1 MKKIM
6 KTLSLMFAVGA
17 MLFGSGLHH
26 EGAEVAKAEE
36 ETYSYTFSEKQWS
49 ANGDKTLNE
58 VTWTLAGSGNY
69 WGYDSTKGQQ
79 FGSSGNPYKS
89 MTLSTS
95 GIIGTINEITINTS
109 GASSIN
115 ASFTV
120 SVGGT
125 QYGSSTKLTTT
136 ATEYSFT
143 GNSEGEIVFSYTQT
157 SSKAIYIK
165 SIEVTYEKG
174 AAKTLSDITLNGSYK
189 TAYKE
194 NETFDTTGLTVT
206 ATYSDGS
213 TDDVTSKV
221 TVVPSG
227 ALTTND
233 SVVTVTYNE
242 GGVTKSKTINI
253 TVAARTLESISVKTN
268 PSKMSYYPGETLD
281 LTGLELTGTYNDDT
295 TSDITSG
302 WDAIDYTFTDED
314 CNNGSQTF
322 TITYSGKKTTLTVSV
337 VAAPAEATITFDD
350 ISKRTVLTTEQQVW
364 EENGITVTNNKAS
377 STTDVAD
384 YSKPARF
391 YAKSDLIIEH
401 IGKITQIEITASS
414 SSYATALK
422 NSITSGATVTVSDS
436 VVTIILSTPSTS
448 FTFSLGAQTRVSS
461 IKIYYEENATKI
473 YPTDFTLNS
482 ENIELEVGD
491 TSNVKVDSY
500 IGENI
505 NVKNVSWST
514 EDTEYISLNTQTGE
528 FEALKEGNAT
538 ITVSVQTG
546 ESTYKSKECNVK
558 IKVGP
563 NFKGEFS
570 YNSVTDYK
578 LSVGETAFYSFI
590 TDIDDKSTEEIEKVK
605 IENDQKGVHI
615 GTNNY
620 PPQTVRFVGRFV
632 SFASEG
638 LKIKINASK
647 TSSGNGKL
655 KVYLG
660 NTQVGEEFDLASEPT
675 EYVFEADDTTAVS
688 GYLTIEM
695 NATEGAV
702 YLKSIRVYGSMSDNN
717 DAFCQFV
724 NTIANAETCTDYVNI
739 DSYKETYANLS
750 GDDKTIFS
758 YLTCEDKDYDWAN
771 NDKNTLLPVTVS
783 LKDKL
788 TYMEDYKAWK
798 DAHPESGNLGS
809 NLLTNL
815 TSSNNTIFVLVVGL
829 LGLISIAGYYFLNKK
844 RYSC

>member
-26 EGAEVAKAEE
+26 EETKVARAEE
-36 ETYSYTFSEKQWS
+36 T
-49 ANGDKTLNE
+49 A
-58 VTWTLAGSGNY
+58 
-69 WGYDSTKGQQ
+69 
-79 FGSSGNPYKS
+79 
-89 MTLSTS
+89 TLSFADKAQRTS
-95 GIIGTINEITINTS
+95 FSTTQQVWEQNGIKFTNNK
-109 GASSIN
+109 ASSSTPVADYENPVRLYKDSSIVVN
-115 ASFTV
+115 YSNGNITKIVFDA
-120 SVGGT
+120 
-125 QYGSSTKLTTT
+125 SSTSYATALKNSIGDEATASSDKVTVTLSSPSSEFTIAKLSAQVRLDSITVT
-136 ATEYSFT
+136 Y
-143 GNSEGEIVFSYTQT
+143 T
-157 SSKAIYIK
+157 SS
-165 SIEVTYEKG
+165 
-174 AAKTLSDITLNGSYK
+174 KTLSDITLSGSYK

-194 NETFDTTGLTVT
+194 GEAFNTAGMVVT
-206 ATYSDGS
+206 ANYDNGDS
-213 TDDVTSKV
+213 TEVTNY
-221 TVVPSG
+221 TITPNG
-227 ALTTND
+227 ALTKDNK
-233 SVVTVTYNE
+233 SVTVSYTE
-242 GGVTKSKTINI
+242 GGVTKTSTIDI
-253 TVAARTLESISVKTN
+253 DVTPRTLESISVKTY

-281 LTGLELTGTYNDDT
+281 LTGLVLIGTYNDDST
-295 TSDITSG
+295 LEITSG

-377 STTDVAD
+377 SPTPVAD

-401 IGKITQIEITASS
+401 TGKITQIEITASS
-414 SSYATALK
+414 SSYATALE

-844 RYSC
+844 RYS